1 MKTAGRR
8 QREREKRKEEIL
20 DAAKR
25 LFFSKSYDDVS
36 MDEIADAAELNKAT
50 LYLYYKNKEAL
61 FAAVVLLGVEILK
74 EKYLLCMEKKTSGLV
89 RVALMGQAYY
99 EFSQTHP
106 DYLRLI
112 HFYGSER
119 FSKENPYTE
128 DIGKGYGVCRTI
140 LSDAIREGIEDK
152 TIRSD
157 INAFSA
163 SMYLMIS
170 FMNILSPENKWK
182 KVIENEGI
190 SFEKFA
196 GDFFKFIIPSIADA
210 KNLKNLTKEDFESN
224 GFFFGINY
232 PPKN

>member
-1 MKTAGRR
+1 MGTAERR
-8 QREREKRKEEIL
+8 QREKEKRKKEIL

-36 MDEIADAAELNKAT
+36 MDEIADAVELNKAT

-61 FAAVVLLGVEILK
+61 FAAVVLLGVKILK
-74 EKYLLCMEKKTSGLV
+74 EKYQRCMETKTFGIV
-89 RVALMGQAYY
+89 KVALMGQAYY
-99 EFSQTHP
+99 EFSQENP

-128 DIGKGYGVCRTI
+128 DIGKGYGVCRKI
-140 LSDAIREGIEDK
+140 LSDAIRQGIEDK

-157 INAFSA
+157 INPFST

-170 FMNILSPENKWK
+170 FMNILSLENKWK
-182 KVIENEGI
+182 KVISNEGI

-196 GDFFKFIIPSIADA
+196 GDFFKFIFPAIANTEN
-210 KNLKNLTKEDFESN
+210 KKLGIQEILSSE
-224 GFFFGINY
+224 GFLI
-232 PPKN
+232 K